1 MLVIHAEMPL
11 DPDHREEALEHVQTL
26 VEASQ
31 AEAGTINYRAATDV
45 SDPNLVRIVERYED
59 ADAFESHTAT
69 DHYQEFERRIAGML
83 TGEPSVMRFEVDSA
97 TELEL

>member
-1 MLVIHAEMPL
+1 MLVIHAEIPI
-11 DPDHREEALEHVQTL
+11 DPDHRDEALDEIRSL

-31 AEAGTINYRAATDV
+31 AEAGTLEYRAATDL

-59 ADAFESHTAT
+59 ADAFESHTES
-69 DHYQEFERRIAGML
+69 DHYGAFEAAIGDKLA
-83 TGEPSVMRFEVDSA
+83 GEPSVMRFEVESA

>member
-11 DPDHREEALEHVQTL
+11 DSDQREEALEHVRTL

-31 AEAGTINYRAATDV
+31 AEDGTIEYRAATDI

-59 ADAFESHTAT
+59 AAAFESHTNT
-69 DHYQEFERRIAGML
+69 DHYREFERQIGGML
-83 TGEPSVMRFEVDSA
+83 AGEPSVMRFEVDSA
-97 TELEL
+97 SELEL